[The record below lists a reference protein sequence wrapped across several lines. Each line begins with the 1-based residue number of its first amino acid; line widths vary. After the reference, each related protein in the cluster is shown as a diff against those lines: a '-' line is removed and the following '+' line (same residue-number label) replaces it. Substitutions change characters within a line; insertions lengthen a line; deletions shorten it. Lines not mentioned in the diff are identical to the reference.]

1 MDENFKMGFK
11 NFLITRK
18 LKELLAMRDNEKDP
32 DKIESIQQ
40 VINLRVN
47 YLDDNNRKLTG
58 KKLKEHKEKIRE
70 KYSGTKYYKYINII
84 HENKSKK
91 YTVALLLVLFIG
103 AGLGGKI
110 LIGSKNIT
118 HSTSIKH
125 DDLATLLKAKERLG
139 KLFYENFSDFKN
151 SYLNYEEAFEISKQ
165 LKERNSELRIEREII
180 LLKKRAYIYFEK
192 RLGESNITIKELDEL
207 YNTAKTLGLNTILG
221 KIHRTKANILLGI
234 GKIEDLKAI
243 KNNYIMSTKFLNS
256 DDLEQVKLKL
266 IQVEVLEN
274 INTLIEEAYI
284 EKLNSNFFKAEQNCA
299 DAKEKLENIED
310 TSLNR
315 AILKELTKKLEAVEC

>member
-103 AGLGGKI
+103 AGLGGG
-110 LIGSKNIT
+110 LNYKNINGT
-118 HSTSIKH
+118 QYRGMGAACFFDGQKWNDS
-125 DDLATLLKAKERLG
+125 
-139 KLFYENFSDFKN
+139 
-151 SYLNYEEAFEISKQ
+151 
-165 LKERNSELRIEREII
+165 
-180 LLKKRAYIYFEK
+180 
-192 RLGESNITIKELDEL
+192 
-207 YNTAKTLGLNTILG
+207 NTIG
-221 KIHRTKANILLGI
+221 EYETDGFVRV
-234 GKIEDLKAI
+234 
-243 KNNYIMSTKFLNS
+243 
-256 DDLEQVKLKL
+256 Q
-266 IQVEVLEN
+266 
-274 INTLIEEAYI
+274 YI
-284 EKLNSNFFKAEQNCA
+284 E
-299 DAKEKLENIED
+299 
-310 TSLNR
+310 
-315 AILKELTKKLEAVEC
+315 